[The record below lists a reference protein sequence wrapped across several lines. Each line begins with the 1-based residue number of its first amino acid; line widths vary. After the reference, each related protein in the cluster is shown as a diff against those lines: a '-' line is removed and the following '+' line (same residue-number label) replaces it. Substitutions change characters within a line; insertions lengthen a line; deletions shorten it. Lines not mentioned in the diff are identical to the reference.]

1 MNQKVII
8 LPSVMCCTPA
18 EMEPYVRS
26 FEESKVDA
34 IHFDVMDGHY
44 VPNIMMGVRDYQF
57 LKSITEMPVDIHLMC
72 TEPEM
77 FLEYLKPQPKD
88 WVSFHPEVAR
98 NPYRFLMSI
107 RERGCRAGIVLSP
120 GEPVS
125 WVEEMAGVLDF
136 VLVMAVNP
144 GFAGQKMVPD
154 HLDKLKR
161 IREIIDRSG
170 KNIDLIVDGNTTT
183 ENATRMLAAGANGLV
198 VGTSSTMKDGP
209 DGFVKNCEAYRKAL
223 DA

>member
-18 EMEPYVRS
+18 EMEPYVRG
-26 FEESKVDA
+26 FEEGGVDA

-57 LKSITEMPVDIHLMC
+57 LKSITDMPVDIHLMC

-144 GFAGQKMVPD
+144 GFAGQKLIPQG
-154 HLDKLKR
+154 LDK
-161 IREIIDRSG
+161 IRDTRKFLDDMGYPQIEIE
-170 KNIDLIVDGNTTT
+170 VDGNVSW
-183 ENATRMLAAGANGLV
+183 ENIPKMAAAGTDLYVA
-198 VGTSSTMKDGP
+198 GTSSLFNDKVP
-209 DGFVKNCEAYRKAL
+209 VEESVKRFRSL
-223 DA
+223 I

>member
-1 MNQKVII
+1 M
-8 LPSVMCCTPA
+8 
-18 EMEPYVRS
+18 
-26 FEESKVDA
+26 
-34 IHFDVMDGHY
+34 
-44 VPNIMMGVRDYQF
+44 
-57 LKSITEMPVDIHLMC
+57 
-72 TEPEM
+72 
-77 FLEYLKPQPKD
+77 EYLKPQPKD

-154 HLDKLKR
+154 HLEKLKR

-183 ENATRMLAAGANGLV
+183 ENAPRMLEAGADGLV

-209 DGFVKNCEAYRKAL
+209 AGFVKNCEAYRKAL